1 MLIALD
7 GGRCV
12 KSNPP
17 AGWAGCLPE
26 SAGGGPGRWFGRALG
41 RVWCGSIH
49 IQLPDTTVLA

>member
-17 AGWAGCLPE
+17 AGWAGCLLNLPE
-26 SAGGGPGRWFGRALG
+26 GALAVG
-41 RVWCGSIH
+41 LVGH
-49 IQLPDTTVLA
+49 